1 MHYLY
6 QIVTSA
12 FAYTLYEEDYYPVL
26 HITNLDTEETKDII
40 HTSEI
45 LDILT
50 FDQEVSPEDYD
61 MFEELVS
68 VCRHY

>member
-1 MHYLY
+1 MHFLY
-6 QIVTSA
+6 QIVTSV

-26 HITNLDTEETKDII
+26 HITRLDTEETKDII
-40 HTSEI
+40 HSSEI

-50 FDQEVSPEDYD
+50 FDPEVTPEDYD
-61 MFEELVS
+61 TFEELVS